1 MNPER
6 LKTQPLSEREIRIIQ
21 RTYKQTKS
29 LRKTSRATTFA
40 IGTIQKYRNVGK
52 KPAAKSKKPRMK
64 REMFGNRELKK
75 AKRYIEKNTVRSLA
89 ELKPHVSKKGSLRS
103 FQRFCAKN
111 DIKLLLPTKKLP
123 INSITKKKRKDWATT
138 LLRGTQTGKDF
149 VFDDEVSFGLTGPPI
164 FYRKLVHGKQAK
176 NIRKNVDRKGTVG
189 FWGMI
194 GYGYKSQFI
203 RVRETLNAERYAKML
218 STEWKRANLSQRN
231 PPVSLVTDNALTM
244 GRHVL

>member
-1 MNPER
+1 MC
-6 LKTQPLSEREIRIIQ
+6 
-21 RTYKQTKS
+21 
-29 LRKTSRATTFA
+29 RKA
-40 IGTIQKYRNVGK
+40 V
-52 KPAAKSKKPRMK
+52 
-64 REMFGNRELKK
+64 
-75 AKRYIEKNTVRSLA
+75 
-89 ELKPHVSKKGSLRS
+89 
-103 FQRFCAKN
+103 
-111 DIKLLLPTKKLP
+111 LP

-203 RVRETLNAERYAKML
+203 RVRETLNVERYAKML
-218 STEWKRANLSQRN
+218 STEWKRANLSPRN
-231 PPVSLVTDNALTM
+231 PPVSLVTDNAPW
-244 GRHVL
+244 HVGQGGQKIMEKPLESKGTGFLGHHRI